1 MYELGEGSFTRR
13 LINSGLDVEEVGK
26 AISGYL
32 TELNEVLQIYFSA
45 PSEIAESVPEIEKNY
60 RKMLEKYIL

>member
-13 LINSGLDVEEVGK
+13 LINSGLDVEEAGK

-32 TELNEVLQIYFSA
+32 TELNQVLQIYFSA
-45 PSEIAESVPEIEKNY
+45 PSEIAELVPKIEKNY